1 MPVSFEEVDVSF
13 VDEVW
18 RYSLHATLGT
28 AMEESPK
35 VMTISG
41 SGSGALMAGATTFEA
56 DMWEVS
62 AEGSQDGSAKEGGAL
77 YRGPGRKVSKRNR
90 ALERIAS

>member
-1 MPVSFEEVDVSF
+1 MPVSFEEVDVSL

-41 SGSGALMAGATTFEA
+41 SGSGALMAGVTTFEA
-56 DMWEVS
+56 DMREVS
-62 AEGSQDGSAKEGGAL
+62 AEVSLYRWICEGGWGLISWTRTKGFQAEQ
-77 YRGPGRKVSKRNR
+77 S
-90 ALERIAS
+90 A